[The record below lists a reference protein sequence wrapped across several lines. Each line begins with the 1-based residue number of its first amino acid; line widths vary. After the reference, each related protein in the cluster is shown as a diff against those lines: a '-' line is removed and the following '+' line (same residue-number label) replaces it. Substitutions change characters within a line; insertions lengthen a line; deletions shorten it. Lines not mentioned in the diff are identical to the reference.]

1 MFAPMPTPDA
11 PILGQVALSYCPII
25 DAQRNV
31 MATRLTVSPLGH
43 ARWLPVGE
51 LLTAV
56 SQVWPADGPQVVL
69 SVRLERLLADLLM
82 VQPSA
87 NVMIE
92 VPKFMAC
99 DPAHRDAILQLVAN
113 GNTLLLSGR
122 PDQPLPREL
131 LGAFKYAIID
141 LADERRLDGGPVPA
155 GVKRSIGFLQEG
167 IHTIEQMEGAFRRG
181 AAAVLGW
188 PVEEAIESSMES
200 GRLRPDLRTTMELI
214 HLVEQEAP
222 LPQLEAALR
231 FDPALAY
238 KLMRYINSPVFGL
251 TGPITSFS
259 QALMLLGYQRLKR
272 WLALLLATAGQ
283 EQNQRP
289 VMYAAVR
296 RGLLMEAL
304 AGDDCGQDVRND
316 MFICGVFSLLD
327 QMLQRPFDELLRTLP
342 VPHGIYQ
349 ALAQDC
355 GPYHPALDLVRTLEG
370 GTGHDVREKVAQHGF
385 PMRHVN
391 RALLHALASAFQ
403 LG

>member
-1 MFAPMPTPDA
+1 VFATMQTPDA

-25 DAQRNV
+25 DGQRNV
-31 MATRLTVSPLGH
+31 MATRLTVFPLGH

-99 DPAHRDAILQLVAN
+99 DPAHRDSILQLAAN

-131 LGAFKYAIID
+131 LGVFKYAIID

-167 IHTIEQMEGAFRRG
+167 IQTIEQMEGAFRRG

-188 PVEEAIESSMES
+188 PVEEAIESSRET
-200 GRLRPDLRTTMELI
+200 GPLRPDLRTTLELI
-214 HLVEQEAP
+214 QLVDQEAP
-222 LPQLEAALR
+222 LAKLEATLK

-251 TGPITSFS
+251 TAGVTSFS
-259 QALMLLGYQRLKR
+259 QAVMLLGYQRLKR
-272 WLALLLATAGQ
+272 WLALLLVTAGQ

-304 AGDDCGQDVRND
+304 AADSRDTDIRNE

-327 QMLQRPFDELLRTLP
+327 QMLHRPFSELLRTLP
-342 VPHGIYQ
+342 VSDGVYQ
-349 ALAQDC
+349 ALAEER
-355 GPYHPALDLVRTLEG
+355 GPYHAALDLVRTLEG
-370 GTGHDVREKVAQHGF
+370 GSGHDVREKVAQNDF
-385 PMRHVN
+385 QMRHVN

-403 LG
+403 IG

>member
-1 MFAPMPTPDA
+1 MQTPDA

-25 DAQRNV
+25 DAERNV
-31 MATRLTVSPLGH
+31 MATRLTVFPLGH

-99 DPAHRDAILQLVAN
+99 DPVHRDAILQLVAN

-167 IHTIEQMEGAFRRG
+167 VHTIAQMEGAFRRG

-188 PVEEAIESSMES
+188 PVEEAIESSPES
-200 GRLRPDLRTTMELI
+200 GRLRPDLRTTLELI
-214 HLVEQEAP
+214 HLVEVEAP
-222 LPQLEAALR
+222 LAELEMALK

-251 TGPITSFS
+251 TVRITSFS
-259 QALMLLGYQRLKR
+259 QAVMLLGYQRLKR
-272 WLALLLATAGQ
+272 WLALLLVTAGQ

-304 AGDDCGQDVRND
+304 AGDGGSTDVRNE

-327 QMLQRPFDELLRTLP
+327 RMLQRPFPELLRTLP
-342 VPHGIYQ
+342 VPEGVYQ
-349 ALAQDC
+349 ALAEER
-355 GPYHPALDLVRTLEG
+355 GPYYAALDLVRTLEG
-370 GTGHDVREKVAQHGF
+370 GTGHDVREKVAQHDVQ
-385 PMRHVN
+385 MRHVN

>member
-1 MFAPMPTPDA
+1 MQSPDA

-25 DAQRNV
+25 DSQRNV
-31 MATRLTVSPLGH
+31 MATRLSVFPLGH

-56 SQVWPADGPQVVL
+56 SQVWPADGPRVVL
-69 SVRLERLLADLLM
+69 SVRLERLLADLLL
-82 VQPSA
+82 VQPSS

-99 DPAHRDAILQLVAN
+99 DPVHRAAILQLADN

-141 LADERRLDGGPVPA
+141 LADERRLDGGPVPE
-155 GVKRSIGFLQEG
+155 GVKRSIGFFQEG
-167 IHTIEQMEGAFRRG
+167 VHTIEQMEGAFRRG
-181 AAAVLGW
+181 AVAVLGW
-188 PVEEAIESSMES
+188 PVEETVTAPRPGGAS
-200 GRLRPDLRTTMELI
+200 RPDLQVTLQLI
-214 HLVEQEAP
+214 NQVHQEAP
-222 LPQLEAALR
+222 LAQLEATLK
-231 FDPALAY
+231 FDPALAF

-251 TGPITSFS
+251 TVEVTSFS
-259 QALMLLGYQRLKR
+259 QAVMLLGYQRLKR
-272 WLALLLATAGQ
+272 WLSLLLVTAGHDK
-283 EQNQRP
+283 NQRP

-304 AGDDCGQDVRND
+304 AGDKCSADFRNE

-327 QMLQRPFDELLRTLP
+327 RMFQRPFSELLGTLP
-342 VPHGIYQ
+342 VPDGVYQ
-349 ALAQDC
+349 ALAEER
-355 GPYHPALDLVRTLEG
+355 GPYHAALDLVRTLEG
-370 GTGHDVREKVAQHGF
+370 GSGHDVREKVAEHGF